1 MTKQRFNRV
10 AADPSQ
16 LQKFVDEM
24 IENGGSE
31 IYELTAEPSREEI
44 LEIIN
49 SKPNGLKLG
58 NEDLTYYFMK
68 INEGEDY
75 VNYATIMEMKGTKVI
90 LILNPKIDSETEE
103 PTLDTDVIP
112 LSGET
117 PTPTEDVLEISVP
130 RNDSPD
136 ASQCEEIYTKK
147 PQIIHI
153 ISTGEDDLDYFYYKQ
168 YFLPVSSSLSY
179 TCVDPYSRLLRQ
191 LTFNYNN
198 SEYECKE
205 VDYDLTVHI
214 PGE

>member
-44 LEIIN
+44 LEVIN

-68 INEGEDY
+68 INEGENY
-75 VNYATIMEMKGTKVI
+75 VNYATIMEMEGTKVI
-90 LILNPKIDSETEE
+90 LILNPRIDSETGGPKLE
-103 PTLDTDVIP
+103 PEMIP

-117 PTPTEDVLEISVP
+117 PTPTEDILEISVP

-136 ASQCEEIYTKK
+136 ASQSEEIYTKK

-168 YFLPVSSSLSY
+168 AFFPSSSSLSY
-179 TCVDPYSRLLRQ
+179 TCVDSYNRWLRQ
-191 LTFNYNN
+191 LTFTYTNY
-198 SEYECKE
+198 EYECKE
-205 VDYDLTVHI
+205 VDYDLTVHT